1 MFAQDD
7 NQTNICLNSQLS
19 LSASADSL
27 QWQFY
32 DNDGWQ
38 DFEDNNLV
46 SGEQSVVFS
55 IDSVSESLNG
65 DSIRCMAYS
74 VFTGQID
81 SLIYNGSYYVDF
93 KFIPP

>member
-1 MFAQDD
+1 MNKARFILILFVLVHFNMFSQDD
-7 NQTNICLNSQLS
+7 NQTNICIHSQLS

-46 SGEQSVVFS
+46 LGAQSVVLS
-55 IDSVSESLNG
+55 IDSVSASLNG

-74 VFTGQID
+74 R
-81 SLIYNGSYYVDF
+81 
-93 KFIPP
+93 